1 MVKNFYRDLE
11 NSYESVEQVINTL
24 QPLTF
29 DYVFYPTGLEYQH
42 KGDIGVL
49 DLSNS
54 KVHYIEV
61 KDDSRIA
68 QTHNVLC
75 EEAVYYHESDTEV
88 KGNMY
93 SDYEYYCVV
102 SQQEQKLYII
112 DFKGLKKIYRNY
124 TRKLIPHEEQ
134 TTIAFLVPL
143 GDLRKQNMIIA
154 ECGLRPQEAKPN
166 E

>member
-11 NSYESVEQVINTL
+11 KSYKSVEQVINTL
-24 QPLTF
+24 QSLTF
-29 DYVFYPTGLEYQH
+29 DYVFFPTGLEYQH

-49 DLSNS
+49 DLNNS

-75 EEAVYYHESDTEV
+75 EETVYYHESGEEV

-102 SQQEQKLYII
+102 SQQEQKLYMI
-112 DFKGLKKIYRNY
+112 DFKKLKKIYRNY
-124 TRKLIPHEEQ
+124 KRKLIPHEEQ
-134 TTIAFLVPL
+134 TTDAFLVPL
-143 GDLRKQNMIIA
+143 GDLRKQGAVIA
-154 ECGLRPQEAKPN
+154 EICVLRPQEC
-166 E
+166 